1 MHTDNTVYIYRIV
14 SRWQTSLDMERYLGY
29 GICIL
34 QNTGQDENTVTIIW
48 DISDREPLVS
58 ELVQNCNRFQLE
70 PVHFWDVVEDTL
82 LSQGNGFRNFFGMS

>member
-1 MHTDNTVYIYRIV
+1 M
-14 SRWQTSLDMERYLGY
+14 
-29 GICIL
+29 
-34 QNTGQDENTVTIIW
+34 GQDENTVTIIW